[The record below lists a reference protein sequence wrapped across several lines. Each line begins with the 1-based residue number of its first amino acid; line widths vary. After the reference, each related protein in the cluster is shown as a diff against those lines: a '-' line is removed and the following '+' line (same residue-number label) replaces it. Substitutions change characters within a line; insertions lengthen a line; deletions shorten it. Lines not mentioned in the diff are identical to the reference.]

1 MNTLHGTPPVP
12 GESCKLI
19 TCVMPDNGTDLEL
32 LKALRAEKNVI
43 CANSSHC
50 YGSSILAEAK
60 TKPGKLPEP
69 ILARLIEIVVAEQ
82 EADGVFD
89 FVCENAGIDQTR
101 WRYRFP
107 VPGAVRHAR
116 TRFRRTCTRRDS

>member
-1 MNTLHGTPPVP
+1 MNALHGTPPVP
-12 GESCKLI
+12 GEACKLI

-43 CANSSHC
+43 SANSSHC
-50 YGSSILAEAK
+50 YGSSILVEAK

-69 ILARLIEIVVAEQ
+69 MMARLIQIVVSEQ

-89 FVCENAGIDQTR
+89 FVCENAGIDQLGGGVVFQCPAPFGTQ
-101 WRYRFP
+101 YTLP
-107 VPGAVRHAR
+107 ENVPDEA
-116 TRFRRTCTRRDS
+116 D

>member
-1 MNTLHGTPPVP
+1 MNALHGTPPVP
-12 GESCKLI
+12 GEACKLI

-60 TKPGKLPEP
+60 TKAGKLPEP
-69 ILARLIEIVVAEQ
+69 IMARLIQIVVSEQ

-89 FVCENAGIDQTR
+89 FVCENAGIDQLGGGVVFQCPAPFGTH
-101 WRYRFP
+101 YTLP
-107 VPGAVRHAR
+107 EGVPDEA
-116 TRFRRTCTRRDS
+116 D

>member
-1 MNTLHGTPPVP
+1 MNALHGTPPVP
-12 GESCKLI
+12 GEACKLI

-32 LKALRAEKNVI
+32 LKALRTEKNVI

-60 TKPGKLPEP
+60 AKPGKLPEP
-69 ILARLIEIVVAEQ
+69 ILARLIQIVVSEQ

-89 FVCENAGIDQTR
+89 FVCENAVIDQIGGGIVFQCPAPFATP
-101 WRYRFP
+101 YALP
-107 VPGAVRHAR
+107 EDVPDEVG
-116 TRFRRTCTRRDS
+116 